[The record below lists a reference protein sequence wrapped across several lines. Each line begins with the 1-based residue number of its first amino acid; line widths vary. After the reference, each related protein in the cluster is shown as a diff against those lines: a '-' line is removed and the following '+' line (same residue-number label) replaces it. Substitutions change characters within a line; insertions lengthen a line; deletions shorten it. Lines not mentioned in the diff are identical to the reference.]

1 MLPFLLSVFAPHAL
15 AVSPS
20 PLQMGAYNVY
30 LGVSHGKWS
39 QFRANGDPSNLPA
52 PVTDK
57 GVTAYYAVGVSDRM
71 DIGLNIP
78 VQQTSMGEGAPS
90 GEMYASTTGLAATSV
105 NSRILIA
112 REGDAL
118 PLTISGIGSFR
129 VGSYHAETRDR
140 LTNIGEGSI
149 DFGAGLLL
157 GRVLLAGPG
166 TLWIEAGGQYWRRIP
181 ASFGTTIDKYPGDD
195 ITYSSEVGYSFHP
208 KVGVAAVVDGY
219 QRLSGVDYPALAN
232 DSTIP
237 VEEQWTALRGAQMKA
252 GGKLNFYATEKFTVS
267 SSYLT
272 AVSAVNNPIDE
283 RVIGFGVSY
292 YRPNTY

>member
-1 MLPFLLSVFAPHAL
+1 MFLFLLSTFIQEAQ

-30 LGVSHGKWS
+30 LGVNYGKWS
-39 QFRANGDPSNLPA
+39 QFRSNGDPSDLPA
-52 PVTDK
+52 PVIDK
-57 GVTAYYAVGVSDRM
+57 GLTAYYAVGVSERM

-78 VQQTSMGEGAPS
+78 IQQTAMGEGAPD
-90 GEMYASTTGLAATSV
+90 GEMFAPTTGLGAASA

-118 PLTISGIGSFR
+118 PFTVSGIASFR

-166 TLWIEAGGQYWRRIP
+166 TLWIEAGAQYWRRIP
-181 ASFGTTIDKYPGDD
+181 ASFGTTTEKYPGDD
-195 ITYSSEVGYSFHP
+195 ISYNSEIGYSFHP
-208 KVGVAAVVDGY
+208 KVGVAGVIDGY

-252 GGKLNFYATEKFTVS
+252 GGKLNVYATDKITVS
-267 SSYLT
+267 SSFLA
-272 AVSAVNNPIDE
+272 AVSAVNNPVDE
-283 RVIGFGVSY
+283 KVIGLGVSY
-292 YRPNTY
+292 YRPTSF